1 MAEASNPLK
10 ERVRLLLWVLENLG
24 EEPGEE
30 WAAYDKEMEAAPEV
44 IRQGHANVLRAW
56 VDMGNL
62 EYGSKFGSEY
72 T

>member
-10 ERVRLLLWVLENLG
+10 ERVRFLLWILENLG

-30 WAAYDKEMEAAPEV
+30 WVAYEKEMEAAPEV
-44 IRQGHANVLRAW
+44 IRQARANVLRAW
-56 VDMGNL
+56 VDLGNL
-62 EYGSKFGSEY
+62 EHGPKFGSEY

>member
-10 ERVRLLLWVLENLG
+10 ERVRLLHWVPENLG

-30 WAAYDKEMEAAPEV
+30 WAVYEKEMEAAPEV
-44 IRQGHANVLRAW
+44 IRQAHANVLRAW
-56 VDMGNL
+56 VDLGNL
-62 EYGSKFGSEY
+62 EYGPKFGSEY

>member
-1 MAEASNPLK
+1 MAEASNAFK

-30 WAAYDKEMEAAPEV
+30 WVAYEKEMEAAPEL
-44 IRQGHANVLRAW
+44 IRQAHANVLRAW
-56 VDMGNL
+56 VDLGNL
-62 EYGSKFGSEY
+62 EHRLKFGSEY

>member
-10 ERVRLLLWVLENLG
+10 ERVRLLLWILENLG

-30 WAAYDKEMEAAPEV
+30 WAAYEKEMEAAPEV
-44 IRQGHANVLRAW
+44 IRQAHANVLRPW
-56 VDMGNL
+56 VDLGNL
-62 EYGSKFGSEY
+62 EYGPKFGSEY

>member
-10 ERVRLLLWVLENLG
+10 ERVRLLIWVPENLG

-30 WAAYDKEMEAAPEV
+30 WAAYEKEMEAAPEV
-44 IRQGHANVLRAW
+44 ILQAHANVLRSW
-56 VDMGNL
+56 VDLGNL
-62 EYGSKFGSEY
+62 EYGPKFGSEY